1 MFKRDDLPTLRI
13 QSLSVDADEDDLRA
27 LFEPFGRVVR
37 ANVIKDR
44 NTGESKGFG
53 FVSFEMRKD
62 AEKAL
67 AKMNGYGYDA
77 LILSVSWSRTS
88 LQHHKGFADVQNPE
102 NLDPLNLVSRLVIC
116 ITCIIVIFLRPGI
129 ERAILRVSKTRR
141 LPPTPIINFRTCLR
155 PSLTKP
161 SVRLCL
167 LATSPAYG
175 DLVFDVTSQFQT
187 SHHHLVITI

>member
-27 LFEPFGRVVR
+27 LFESFGRVVR

-67 AKMNGYGYDA
+67 AKMNGHGYDS
-77 LILSVSWSRTS
+77 LILSVSWSRKS
-88 LQHHKGFADVQNPE
+88 ILSNPKAFADDQNPE
-102 NLDPLNLVSRLVIC
+102 NLDLLNLDTSF
-116 ITCIIVIFLRPGI
+116 ITCTTCIMFIVRSRPTGQAY
-129 ERAILRVSKTRR
+129 ERYWFRAHHLI
-141 LPPTPIINFRTCLR
+141 PPTT
-155 PSLTKP
+155 
-161 SVRLCL
+161 
-167 LATSPAYG
+167 G
-175 DLVFDVTSQFQT
+175 
-187 SHHHLVITI
+187 

>member
-88 LQHHKGFADVQNPE
+88 LQHHKGIADVQNPE
-102 NLDPLNLVSRLVIC
+102 NLDPLDLVSSSSNC
-116 ITCIIVIFLRPGI
+116 ITCIVVITPLYPTIGTASRPG
-129 ERAILRVSKTRR
+129 V
-141 LPPTPIINFRTCLR
+141 
-155 PSLTKP
+155 
-161 SVRLCL
+161 
-167 LATSPAYG
+167 
-175 DLVFDVTSQFQT
+175 D
-187 SHHHLVITI
+187 H

>member
-1 MFKRDDLPTLRI
+1 MSRSKLNGGAGESMFKRDDLPTLRI

-88 LQHHKGFADVQNPE
+88 PLAVMKGF
-102 NLDPLNLVSRLVIC
+102 C
-116 ITCIIVIFLRPGI
+116 
-129 ERAILRVSKTRR
+129 
-141 LPPTPIINFRTCLR
+141 
-155 PSLTKP
+155 
-161 SVRLCL
+161 
-167 LATSPAYG
+167 
-175 DLVFDVTSQFQT
+175 
-187 SHHHLVITI
+187 

>member
-88 LQHHKGFADVQNPE
+88 L
-102 NLDPLNLVSRLVIC
+102 SRL
-116 ITCIIVIFLRPGI
+116 
-129 ERAILRVSKTRR
+129 ERL
-141 LPPTPIINFRTCLR
+141 LLMFRTPRTPTRLI
-155 PSLTKP
+155 SLVV
-161 SVRLCL
+161 SLIVL
-167 LATSPAYG
+167 LASSCSLSVTGPARRMPHA
-175 DLVFDVTSQFQT
+175 FET
-187 SHHHLVITI
+187 

>member
-77 LILSVSWSRTS
+77 LILSVSWSRMFP
-88 LQHHKGFADVQNPE
+88 LAIHKGPADIQNPE
-102 NLDPLNLVSRLVIC
+102 NLDPLNLVSSLLNC
-116 ITCIIVIFLRPGI
+116 ITCIIVI
-129 ERAILRVSKTRR
+129 
-141 LPPTPIINFRTCLR
+141 
-155 PSLTKP
+155 LTT
-161 SVRLCL
+161 VRLRS
-167 LATSPAYG
+167 AADIWNSSPSP
-175 DLVFDVTSQFQT
+175 LQS
-187 SHHHLVITI
+187 

>member
-27 LFEPFGRVVR
+27 LFESFGRVVR

-67 AKMNGYGYDA
+67 AKMNGHGYDS
-77 LILSVSWSRTS
+77 LILSVSWSRMFTS
-88 LQHHKGFADVQNPE
+88 ILSDVLLTCRTPRTSTC
-102 NLDPLNLVSRLVIC
+102 LVLSLVSPFVSLASLLSLSDADCRRAMLRL
-116 ITCIIVIFLRPGI
+116 G
-129 ERAILRVSKTRR
+129 E
-141 LPPTPIINFRTCLR
+141 
-155 PSLTKP
+155 
-161 SVRLCL
+161 
-167 LATSPAYG
+167 
-175 DLVFDVTSQFQT
+175 
-187 SHHHLVITI
+187 